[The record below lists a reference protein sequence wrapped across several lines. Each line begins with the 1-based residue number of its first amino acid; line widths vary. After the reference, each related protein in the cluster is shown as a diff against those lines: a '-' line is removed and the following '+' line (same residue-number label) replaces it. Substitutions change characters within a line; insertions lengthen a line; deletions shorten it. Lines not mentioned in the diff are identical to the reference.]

1 MYEMCLLLPSLF
13 LHPPRPQTSET
24 TWDLPPALKQQQQQ
38 QPQHYPQQQQQQQ
51 QQASYPAQAQ
61 QAATYSAQP
70 TAGAAQPTNS
80 ASFNDDGDPGSRS
93 RQRRRLEAQL
103 MSGGVQIDDAIQ
115 G

>member
-1 MYEMCLLLPSLF
+1 MYEMCLLLFSLF

-24 TWDLPPALKQQQQQ
+24 TWDLPPALKQQ
-38 QPQHYPQQQQQQQ
+38 QQQQQQQ